1 MSVAY
6 CEPCAPE
13 IPWYMA
19 HSLSCASPSILS
31 IPSWPCPQYWLCA
44 MRSASQQTTQPC
56 APEIPWYMAH
66 TLSCAY
72 PSILSI
78 PSIPSWPCPQY
89 RLCTMC
95 LASQQTTQPCA
106 IKIQKHMA
114 LTAPCDP
121 PPYTSVHIRTY
132 PYCLARSIV
141 TALSPHIKGKD
152 ALGIAGAGGKD
163 GELDGKCFTG
173 NRDPAQTLIIVIHTD
188 LFPGT
193 VRSLHFQTELP
204 HQC

>member
-1 MSVAY
+1 MAVWSVGWRGALRRAHGGGKADYEYYEYWEYYRWSVVY

-13 IPWYMA
+13 I
-19 HSLSCASPSILS
+19 S
-31 IPSWPCPQYWLCA
+31 
-44 MRSASQQTTQPC
+44 
-56 APEIPWYMAH
+56 WYMAH
-66 TLSCAY
+66 TLSRAY